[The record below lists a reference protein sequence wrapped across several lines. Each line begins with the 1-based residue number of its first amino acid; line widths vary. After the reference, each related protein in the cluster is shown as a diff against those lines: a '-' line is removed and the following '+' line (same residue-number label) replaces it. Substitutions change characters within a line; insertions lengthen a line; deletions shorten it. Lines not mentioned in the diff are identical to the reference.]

1 MPDRTR
7 LIVLLLAFL
16 AFLPAAAVAQTSDA
30 QLRKENERLREENH
44 RLQFQLDDLRLRVEA
59 LEAQI
64 AALTQ
69 AIETLQQGEGLAAP
83 ADAADKSPLPDDPLA
98 APDAL
103 FAYLEKAYE
112 EALGDVPRKTDD
124 ELARYQRLAELWVGR
139 MNRELRGEVEWFV
152 LPFETRSAPGSDLSV
167 DLQVLDADTLEP
179 IGEVFPV
186 LMPIR
191 TLRRA
196 VENGRGKGDRLMLT
210 AHFAAKLA
218 YDEERDV
225 QGMFNDPPFLAPY
238 VIYDYELIIR
248 SLEVVGPE
256 PADPP
261 ADQE

>member
-16 AFLPAAAVAQTSDA
+16 AFLPAAALAQTSDA

-44 RLQFQLDDLRLRVEA
+44 HLQFQLDDLRQRVEA

-69 AIETLQQGEGLAAP
+69 AIEALQHGEGLAAP
-83 ADAADKSPLPDDPLA
+83 ADAADTPALPDDPLA

-103 FAYLEKAYE
+103 FAYLARAYE
-112 EALGDVPRKTDD
+112 EAFGNVPRETDE
-124 ELARYQRLAELWVGR
+124 ELARYQRLVELWVGR
-139 MNRELRGEVEWFV
+139 MNRDVRGEVEWVV

-167 DLQVLDADTLEP
+167 DLQVLDAETLEP
-179 IGEVFPV
+179 IGEVFRV

-196 VENGRGKGDRLMLT
+196 IENGRGEGDRLKLT
-210 AHFAAKLA
+210 AHFAAKLT
-218 YDEERDV
+218 YDEQRDV

-248 SLEVVGPE
+248 SLEVVGAE
-256 PADPP
+256 PAD
-261 ADQE
+261 AQTDTE